1 MLSGRGSRPVPTGVE
16 VSPAWLLA
24 EGDQLEGGPVVL
36 AVQRDAV
43 AGTVR
48 LSTTTQPAGVVLR
61 RNDPVRV
68 ARRAL

>member
-1 MLSGRGSRPVPTGVE
+1 VIGRGSRPVPAGAE

-36 AVQRDAV
+36 SVQRDVV

-48 LSTTTQPAGVVLR
+48 LSTSAQPDGVTLDR
-61 RNDPVRV
+61 ADPVSLT
-68 ARRAL
+68 RRAL